1 MSRNNLVIAHPKRLF
16 WRYLPNKWTSV
27 TERCPEQTDK
37 VHKVCLVTKISF
49 RIPAHPKSLPI
60 SCQWPQSLFSNKILS
75 HGWKLAYT
83 FYFLFLLLNMASS
96 SKKILCGH
104 NRLIA
109 SNVIVPSC
117 TADYFSTVKSLGIT
131 TNPQGIELKRY
142 PKIMNL

>member
-1 MSRNNLVIAHPKRLF
+1 METGI
-16 WRYLPNKWTSV
+16 Y
-27 TERCPEQTDK
+27 
-37 VHKVCLVTKISF
+37 
-49 RIPAHPKSLPI
+49 
-60 SCQWPQSLFSNKILS
+60 
-75 HGWKLAYT
+75 
-83 FYFLFLLLNMASS
+83 FLLLVFVAEYGQFIQ
-96 SKKILCGH
+96 KILCGH